1 MKKIILL
8 FVFFLSVSCT
18 KPKTVF
24 ICGDHVCVNKTEARQ
39 YFEENLT
46 LEVKVVK
53 KGDTNEPSLIELNL
67 REPSQENKQ
76 ILVRKKEKTNKEIK
90 KLSDNERKKII
101 STVKK
106 KKDNKKIAQK
116 KVIKENKKNSKK
128 NNKNKKILNKLN
140 SKKKERLD
148 ICKILNEC
156 TIDEISKYLIKD
168 GKKRSFPDITI
179 RQ

>member
-8 FVFFLSVSCT
+8 LVFFLSVSCT

-46 LEVKVVK
+46 LEVKVIK

-76 ILVRKKEKTNKEIK
+76 ILVREKEKNNKEIK

-101 STVKK
+101 SIFKK
-106 KKDNKKIAQK
+106 KK
-116 KVIKENKKNSKK
+116 
-128 NNKNKKILNKLN
+128 
-140 SKKKERLD
+140 R
-148 ICKILNEC
+148 
-156 TIDEISKYLIKD
+156 
-168 GKKRSFPDITI
+168 
-179 RQ
+179 